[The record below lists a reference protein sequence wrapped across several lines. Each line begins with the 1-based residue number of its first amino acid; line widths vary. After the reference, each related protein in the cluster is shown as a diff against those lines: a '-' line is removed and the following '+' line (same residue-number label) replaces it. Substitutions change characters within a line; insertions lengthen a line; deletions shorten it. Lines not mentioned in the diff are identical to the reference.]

1 MSHPKLDY
9 LRQFV
14 KPNDPKEEYKIL
26 APIGSGTYGDVFKA
40 VHRERRT
47 LVAVKVM
54 KIDLKDDIRS
64 ICQEI
69 HTLRECRHP
78 NIVQF
83 YGSYL
88 RNNKLWIC
96 MEYCGG
102 QSMQDIYL
110 YTRRPLEEDC
120 IAFVS
125 RETLQGLNFMHNRGR
140 IHRDIK
146 GANILLTDDG
156 HVKVADFGVAAQL
169 NTSIAKRTTLIGTP
183 YWMAPE
189 VASIESRGSGYD
201 GKCDIWGV
209 GITAIEYAELQPPM
223 FDLDPRKA
231 LQILGSRNYKPPSL
245 QDRHKWSPLFHS
257 FIKCCLIKAERR
269 RPDAATMLTHNFVT
283 NPHLSTLLTQRL
295 LCYRR
300 QLESSVKN
308 TYSHG
313 DTGISSSNKK
323 NPPSGGNFIPPDNHE
338 PPVSFPGMPISV
350 RQEEYFKS
358 LRVNDLP
365 VSHGI
370 DASVPVHFVPSQQL
384 IIEREPE
391 RFPSVQI
398 QSSLSC
404 SDLADDH
411 TKNCNEIAES
421 TDVNYI
427 SQGREITINNNDNLT
442 KKNYTPDITVT
453 VNGFVKHS
461 QSDSSSQYNNTQQ
474 QAVIRPL
481 LPAKSS
487 RHSSVLNNDSNHSV
501 DSTNSFNQNNNMA
514 TLISIG
520 STDNNSNIN
529 SNSDKSSAITITTN
543 NNDKQKPSRPCPP
556 IVRLNPSRVSNINSV
571 GEISEET
578 DCLTE
583 NHLFADRLLHISS
596 EDLLSEVMDAF
607 EKRRSGVDFRAS
619 QSIDGFD
626 VSRIDNKIKLN
637 NESQNDTSII
647 QPNIPLAPRSRSK
660 RRAPPPP
667 PLQPSSTALN
677 VITTNNTTST
687 TTTNNN
693 MCSSLDQI
701 INLSTLDIGSN
712 ILKTDKLYIN
722 GISAPSHENHV
733 EETSNDITL
742 NYNIKIIRE
751 DSMSNNENDN
761 DDNGNETG
769 KYNSSVSINHNG
781 QLSSSINDNDKTLT
795 PVPPRPPPPKLN
807 NNHTGVTSLPTPLR
821 NSKQNDDSSKH
832 ISRQHQL
839 EMGIGL
845 PPTPKVH
852 MGACFMQIFEG
863 CPLKVNSTA
872 TWVNPETL
880 SQIILFGTNDGI
892 YYLDLVNLADGTL
905 ELLVP
910 RRCLWLFVFKDTMM
924 SISGQHPQLFS
935 HNLISL
941 MKSRTSQTR
950 FLHKRFQPTVK
961 VPDTRGCYIATV
973 VRNQFKGMKY
983 LCGAIDKSILVME
996 WYNPRNTF
1004 IEVKRVEVPC
1014 MPNPL
1019 LNFDLIINPNQ
1030 TLPTVCLGVS
1040 STPDPLVYKLHLVNL
1055 NENSNSSWYTNP
1067 CRFEDQLQVIKVVQL
1082 DTRSLLICFPTHATM
1097 VNMNG
1102 RVLVSRDGR
1111 IAKFPFDTTVDS
1123 IVRLHDSVLAF
1134 HTHGLRGIDFFG
1146 RVTQDI
1152 DDDKHVYRLLGSDRN
1167 IVVESRPS
1175 DNPMSNSNLLILV
1188 GHEDSS

>member
-1 MSHPKLDY
+1 MNHPKLDY

-370 DASVPVHFVPSQQL
+370 DASVPVHFAPSQQL

-404 SDLADDH
+404 SDLADL
-411 TKNCNEIAES
+411 S
-421 TDVNYI
+421 
-427 SQGREITINNNDNLT
+427 
-442 KKNYTPDITVT
+442 
-453 VNGFVKHS
+453 
-461 QSDSSSQYNNTQQ
+461 YN
-474 QAVIRPL
+474 
-481 LPAKSS
+481 S
-487 RHSSVLNNDSNHSV
+487 
-501 DSTNSFNQNNNMA
+501 
-514 TLISIG
+514 
-520 STDNNSNIN
+520 
-529 SNSDKSSAITITTN
+529 
-543 NNDKQKPSRPCPP
+543 
-556 IVRLNPSRVSNINSV
+556 
-571 GEISEET
+571 
-578 DCLTE
+578 
-583 NHLFADRLLHISS
+583 
-596 EDLLSEVMDAF
+596 DLLSEVMDAF

-626 VSRIDNKIKLN
+626 VSRIDNKIQLN

-712 ILKTDKLYIN
+712 ISKTDKLYIN

-781 QLSSSINDNDKTLT
+781 QLSSSINDSDKTLT
-795 PVPPRPPPPKLN
+795 PAPPRPPPPKLN

-1152 DDDKHVYRLLGSDRN
+1152 DDDKHVYRLLGSDR
-1167 IVVESRPS
+1167 
-1175 DNPMSNSNLLILV
+1175 
-1188 GHEDSS
+1188 

>member
-1 MSHPKLDY
+1 MNHPKLDY

-169 NTSIAKRTTLIGTP
+169 STSIAKRTTLIGTP

-269 RPDAATMLTHNFVT
+269 RPDAATMLTHNFIT

-300 QLESSVKN
+300 QLESSAKN

-313 DTGISSSNKK
+313 DTGVSLSNKK
-323 NPPSGGNFIPPDNHE
+323 NPPSE
-338 PPVSFPGMPISV
+338 VSYPAMPASV
-350 RQEEYFKS
+350 RQDEFFKS

-365 VSHGI
+365 VSHRI
-370 DASVPVHFVPSQQL
+370 DANGPVHFVSSQQL
-384 IIEREPE
+384 IIERKPE
-391 RFPSVQI
+391 QFPSVQI

-404 SDLADDH
+404 SDLADL
-411 TKNCNEIAES
+411 
-421 TDVNYI
+421 
-427 SQGREITINNNDNLT
+427 G
-442 KKNYTPDITVT
+442 
-453 VNGFVKHS
+453 
-461 QSDSSSQYNNTQQ
+461 YNN
-474 QAVIRPL
+474 
-481 LPAKSS
+481 
-487 RHSSVLNNDSNHSV
+487 
-501 DSTNSFNQNNNMA
+501 
-514 TLISIG
+514 
-520 STDNNSNIN
+520 
-529 SNSDKSSAITITTN
+529 
-543 NNDKQKPSRPCPP
+543 
-556 IVRLNPSRVSNINSV
+556 
-571 GEISEET
+571 
-578 DCLTE
+578 
-583 NHLFADRLLHISS
+583 
-596 EDLLSEVMDAF
+596 DLLSEVMDAF
-607 EKRRSGVDFRAS
+607 EKRRSGVDFRTS

-626 VSRIDNKIKLN
+626 VSRMDNEIKLN

-667 PLQPSSTALN
+667 PLQSSSTALN
-677 VITTNNTTST
+677 II
-687 TTTNNN
+687 TTTNTTTATNN
-693 MCSSLDQI
+693 NIMCSSLDQT
-701 INLSTLDIGSN
+701 INLSSLDIGSN
-712 ILKTDKLYIN
+712 ISKTDKLFIN

-751 DSMSNNENDN
+751 DSMGSNDD
-761 DDNGNETG
+761 DDNGDKTA

-795 PVPPRPPPPKLN
+795 PAPPRPPPPKLN

-1055 NENSNSSWYTNP
+1055 NENSNSSWYTNS

-1175 DNPMSNSNLLILV
+1175 DDPMSNSNLLILV

>member
-323 NPPSGGNFIPPDNHE
+323 DPPSGGNFIPPDNHE

-404 SDLADDH
+404 SDLADL
-411 TKNCNEIAES
+411 S
-421 TDVNYI
+421 
-427 SQGREITINNNDNLT
+427 
-442 KKNYTPDITVT
+442 
-453 VNGFVKHS
+453 
-461 QSDSSSQYNNTQQ
+461 YN
-474 QAVIRPL
+474 
-481 LPAKSS
+481 S
-487 RHSSVLNNDSNHSV
+487 
-501 DSTNSFNQNNNMA
+501 
-514 TLISIG
+514 
-520 STDNNSNIN
+520 
-529 SNSDKSSAITITTN
+529 
-543 NNDKQKPSRPCPP
+543 
-556 IVRLNPSRVSNINSV
+556 
-571 GEISEET
+571 
-578 DCLTE
+578 
-583 NHLFADRLLHISS
+583 
-596 EDLLSEVMDAF
+596 DLLSEVMDAF

-687 TTTNNN
+687 TNNNNN

-712 ILKTDKLYIN
+712 ISKTDKLYIN

-795 PVPPRPPPPKLN
+795 PAPPRPPPPKLN

-1123 IVRLHDSVLAF
+1123 IGKLEYHCFVYFSIF
-1134 HTHGLRGIDFFG
+1134 FDFFIT
-1146 RVTQDI
+1146 V
-1152 DDDKHVYRLLGSDRN
+1152 
-1167 IVVESRPS
+1167 
-1175 DNPMSNSNLLILV
+1175 IL
-1188 GHEDSS
+1188 

>member
-1 MSHPKLDY
+1 MLKLI
-9 LRQFV
+9 F
-14 KPNDPKEEYKIL
+14 I
-26 APIGSGTYGDVFKA
+26 
-40 VHRERRT
+40 
-47 LVAVKVM
+47 
-54 KIDLKDDIRS
+54 
-64 ICQEI
+64 
-69 HTLRECRHP
+69 
-78 NIVQF
+78 
-83 YGSYL
+83 L

-125 RETLQGLNFMHNRGR
+125 RETLQGLDFMHNRGR

-169 NTSIAKRTTLIGTP
+169 STSIAKRTTLIGTP
-183 YWMAPE
+183 Y
-189 VASIESRGSGYD
+189 
-201 GKCDIWGV
+201 
-209 GITAIEYAELQPPM
+209 
-223 FDLDPRKA
+223 
-231 LQILGSRNYKPPSL
+231 
-245 QDRHKWSPLFHS
+245 WSPLFHS

-269 RPDAATMLTHNFVT
+269 RPDAATMLTHNFIT

-300 QLESSVKN
+300 QLESSTKN

-313 DTGISSSNKK
+313 DTEISISSKK
-323 NPPSGGNFIPPDNHE
+323 NPPSGINFISPKNHE
-338 PPVSFPGMPISV
+338 PPIPNSVMPTPV
-350 RQEEYFKS
+350 QQDEFTKS
-358 LRVNDLP
+358 PPVNDLS
-365 VSHGI
+365 VVCGI
-370 DASVPVHFVPSQQL
+370 GASGPVHHVSSQQFIL
-384 IIEREPE
+384 ERKPE
-391 RFPSVQI
+391 QFPSVQI
-398 QSSLSC
+398 QNSLSC
-404 SDLADDH
+404 SDLADDR

-421 TDVNYI
+421 TDMNYI
-427 SQGREITINNNDNLT
+427 SQGREIIINNNDNLI
-442 KKNYTPDITVT
+442 KKGYAPDTTVT
-453 VNGFVKHS
+453 ANGFINYS
-461 QSDSSSQYNNTQQ
+461 QSDLSSQSHNAQQ
-474 QAVIRPL
+474 QTVIRPL
-481 LPAKSS
+481 LPVKSP
-487 RHSSVLNNDSNHSV
+487 RRSSLLSNDNNQSV
-501 DSTNSFNQNNNMA
+501 DLTNSFNQYNNM
-514 TLISIG
+514 TTFISSIG
-520 STDNNSNIN
+520 STDINENNNSNN
-529 SNSDKSSAITITTN
+529 NDNNKSFSSTITTTI
-543 NNDKQKPSRPCPP
+543 NNDKQKPSRPCSP
-556 IVRLNPSRVSNINSV
+556 IKRINPSRISNIKSA

-578 DCLTE
+578 SCLTE
-583 NHLFADRLLHISS
+583 NHLFDRLLHISS
-596 EDLLSEVMDAF
+596 EDLLREVMDAF
-607 EKRRSGVDFRAS
+607 DKRRSGVDFHSS
-619 QSIDGFD
+619 QSVDGLNI
-626 VSRIDNKIKLN
+626 SRMDDEIKSHS
-637 NESQNDTSII
+637 ESQNEITIKQPVII
-647 QPNIPLAPRSRSK
+647 PVPRSK

-667 PLQPSSTALN
+667 PLQSSSSTD
-677 VITTNNTTST
+677 TNT
-687 TTTNNN
+687 TTTNTNTTATITISN
-693 MCSSLDQI
+693 DNIMYSSLDQM
-701 INLSTLDIGSN
+701 INLSTLDIGN
-712 ILKTDKLYIN
+712 EIKTDNLLIN

-733 EETSNDITL
+733 EETSNEITL
-742 NYNIKIIRE
+742 NYHIKIIRE
-751 DSMSNNENDN
+751 DSMISNTDDNDIDDDNDN
-761 DDNGNETG
+761 ESR
-769 KYNSSVSINHNG
+769 KYSSSVSINHNG
-781 QLSSSINDNDKTLT
+781 QLSSSTSSAKNDNDKTLT
-795 PVPPRPPPPKLN
+795 PAPPRPPPPKLN

-821 NSKQNDDSSKH
+821 KNKQNDDASKH

-839 EMGIGL
+839 ETGIGL

-905 ELLVP
+905 ELLVA
-910 RRCLWLFVFKDTMM
+910 RRCLWLYVFKDTMM

-961 VPDTRGCYIATV
+961 VPETRGCCIASV

-983 LCGAIDKSILVME
+983 LCGVIAKSIFVME

-1004 IEVKRVEVPC
+1004 IEVKRVDLPC
-1014 MPNPL
+1014 MPNPV

-1055 NENSNSSWYTNP
+1055 NEDSNSSWYSNP

-1111 IAKFPFDTTVDS
+1111 IAKFPFDTVVDS
-1123 IVRLHDSVLAF
+1123 VVRLHDSVLAF

-1175 DNPMSNSNLLILV
+1175 DDPMSNSNLLILV

>member
-1 MSHPKLDY
+1 MNHPKLDY

-169 NTSIAKRTTLIGTP
+169 STSIAKRTTLIGTP

-269 RPDAATMLTHNFVT
+269 RPDAATMLTHNFIT

-300 QLESSVKN
+300 QLESSAKN

-313 DTGISSSNKK
+313 DTGVSLSNKK
-323 NPPSGGNFIPPDNHE
+323 NPPSGGNFISPDNHE
-338 PPVSFPGMPISV
+338 PPVSYPAMPASV
-350 RQEEYFKS
+350 RQDEFFKS

-365 VSHGI
+365 VSHRI
-370 DASVPVHFVPSQQL
+370 DANGPVHFVSSQQL
-384 IIEREPE
+384 IIERKPE
-391 RFPSVQI
+391 QFPSVQI

-404 SDLADDH
+404 SDLADL
-411 TKNCNEIAES
+411 S
-421 TDVNYI
+421 
-427 SQGREITINNNDNLT
+427 
-442 KKNYTPDITVT
+442 
-453 VNGFVKHS
+453 
-461 QSDSSSQYNNTQQ
+461 YNN
-474 QAVIRPL
+474 
-481 LPAKSS
+481 
-487 RHSSVLNNDSNHSV
+487 
-501 DSTNSFNQNNNMA
+501 
-514 TLISIG
+514 
-520 STDNNSNIN
+520 
-529 SNSDKSSAITITTN
+529 
-543 NNDKQKPSRPCPP
+543 
-556 IVRLNPSRVSNINSV
+556 
-571 GEISEET
+571 
-578 DCLTE
+578 
-583 NHLFADRLLHISS
+583 
-596 EDLLSEVMDAF
+596 DLLSEVMDAF
-607 EKRRSGVDFRAS
+607 EKRRSGVDFRTS

-626 VSRIDNKIKLN
+626 VSRMDNEIKLN

-647 QPNIPLAPRSRSK
+647 LPNIPLAPRSRSK

-667 PLQPSSTALN
+667 PLQSSSTALN
-677 VITTNNTTST
+677 IITTTNTNTA
-687 TTTNNN
+687 TTNNN
-693 MCSSLDQI
+693 IMCSSLDQT
-701 INLSTLDIGSN
+701 INLSSLDIGTN
-712 ILKTDKLYIN
+712 ISKTDKLFIN

-751 DSMSNNENDN
+751 DSMGSNENDDD
-761 DDNGNETG
+761 DDNCDETA
-769 KYNSSVSINHNG
+769 KYSSSVSINHNG

-795 PVPPRPPPPKLN
+795 PAPPRPPPPKLN

-1055 NENSNSSWYTNP
+1055 NENSNSSWYTNS

-1175 DNPMSNSNLLILV
+1175 DDPMSNSNLLILV

>member
-1 MSHPKLDY
+1 MNHPKLDY

-146 GANILLTDDG
+146 GANILLTDNG

-300 QLESSVKN
+300 QLESSAKN

-391 RFPSVQI
+391 RFSSVQI

-404 SDLADDH
+404 SDLAD
-411 TKNCNEIAES
+411 
-421 TDVNYI
+421 
-427 SQGREITINNNDNLT
+427 
-442 KKNYTPDITVT
+442 
-453 VNGFVKHS
+453 
-461 QSDSSSQYNNTQQ
+461 
-474 QAVIRPL
+474 
-481 LPAKSS
+481 
-487 RHSSVLNNDSNHSV
+487 
-501 DSTNSFNQNNNMA
+501 
-514 TLISIG
+514 
-520 STDNNSNIN
+520 
-529 SNSDKSSAITITTN
+529 
-543 NNDKQKPSRPCPP
+543 
-556 IVRLNPSRVSNINSV
+556 
-571 GEISEET
+571 
-578 DCLTE
+578 
-583 NHLFADRLLHISS
+583 
-596 EDLLSEVMDAF
+596 DLLSEVMDAF

-626 VSRIDNKIKLN
+626 VSRIDNEIKLN

-667 PLQPSSTALN
+667 PLQPSSAALN
-677 VITTNNTTST
+677 VITTNNTTS

-712 ILKTDKLYIN
+712 ISKTDKLYIN

-795 PVPPRPPPPKLN
+795 PAPPRPPPPKLN

>member
-40 VHRERRT
+40 VHREKRT

-169 NTSIAKRTTLIGTP
+169 STSIAKRTTLIGTP

-201 GKCDIWGV
+201 GRCDIWGV

-257 FIKCCLIKAERR
+257 FVKCCLIKSERR

-300 QLESSVKN
+300 QLESTAKN
-308 TYSHG
+308 AYSHG
-313 DTGISSSNKK
+313 DAGISIPPKK
-323 NPPSGGNFIPPDNHE
+323 ISAPAGNFVSPNNHAPGYIVPQHNAPLISNAGGTPNSKLMNE
-338 PPVSFPGMPISV
+338 FADTPV
-350 RQEEYFKS
+350 
-358 LRVNDLP
+358 VNNLA
-365 VSHGI
+365 VSCGVG
-370 DASVPVHFVPSQQL
+370 AGGPVHFVSSQKL
-384 IIEREPE
+384 VLERKPDV
-391 RFPSVQI
+391 FPNVQI
-398 QSSLSC
+398 HNSLSC
-404 SDLADDH
+404 SDIANMNDDDC
-411 TKNCNEIAES
+411 TKKSNETAES

-427 SQGREITINNNDNLT
+427 VQGKEKLT
-442 KKNYTPDITVT
+442 NTDELNKKAYQSSENTTT
-453 VNGFVKHS
+453 TTNGGLLKHS
-461 QSDSSSQYNNTQQ
+461 LSDLCQSDTSKTKSPP
-474 QAVIRPL
+474 VLPL
-481 LPAKSS
+481 KST
-487 RHSSVLNNDSNHSV
+487 RRSSVINNDSNHSV
-501 DSTNSFNQNNNMA
+501 DSKNALNQDSNTTGGGGVTA
-514 TLISIG
+514 TTVETSHIPSPVVTTTT
-520 STDNNSNIN
+520 SSNI
-529 SNSDKSSAITITTN
+529 
-543 NNDKQKPSRPCPP
+543 KPKPRRPCPP
-556 IVRLNPSRVSNINSV
+556 IIPINASRLSNVSGV
-571 GEISEET
+571 ADISPGT
-578 DCLTE
+578 GCLTE
-583 NHLFADRLLHISS
+583 NHIFADRLLHVSS
-596 EDLLSEVMDAF
+596 EDLLREVMDAF
-607 EKRRSGVDFRAS
+607 DKRRSGVDFRGS
-619 QSIDGFD
+619 DSIDCLDTNQTDGEIKANN
-626 VSRIDNKIKLN
+626 VSR
-637 NESQNDTSII
+637 NDAGIT
-647 QPNIPLAPRSRSK
+647 PPPIPPAPRSRSK

-667 PLQPSSTALN
+667 PQSSSNAFNN
-677 VITTNNTTST
+677 VNITN
-687 TTTNNN
+687 
-693 MCSSLDQI
+693 SSFDQI
-701 INLSTLDIGSN
+701 IDISTLEIGSD
-712 ILKTDKLYIN
+712 ISKADDLFMN
-722 GISAPSHENHV
+722 GLSAPSHENHV
-733 EETSNDITL
+733 EETSGDISL

-751 DSMSNNENDN
+751 NVTNNQE
-761 DDNGNETG
+761 
-769 KYNSSVSINHNG
+769 KYNSVSIDHNG
-781 QLSSSINDNDKTLT
+781 QISIVNENDKTLT
-795 PVPPRPPPPKLN
+795 PAPPRPPPPKVD
-807 NNHTGVTSLPTPLR
+807 NNHTTAPTSV
-821 NSKQNDDSSKH
+821 SIWKGKQNDDSKH
-832 ISRQHQL
+832 VSRQQQL
-839 EMGIGL
+839 EIGIGL

-941 MKSRTSQTR
+941 MKNRTSQTR

-961 VPDTRGCYIATV
+961 VPDTRGCCIASV
-973 VRNQFKGMKY
+973 VRNQCKGMKY
-983 LCGAIDKSILVME
+983 LCGAIAKSIFVME

-1004 IEVKRVEVPC
+1004 IEVKRVEVPN

-1019 LNFDLIINPNQ
+1019 LNFDLLISPDQN
-1030 TLPTVCLGVS
+1030 LPIVCLGVS

-1055 NENSNSSWYTNP
+1055 NEDSNASWYTNP
-1067 CRFEDQLQVIKVVQL
+1067 CRSEDKLQVIKVVQL

-1123 IVRLHDSVLAF
+1123 IVRLPDSVLAF
-1134 HTHGLRGIDFFG
+1134 HTHGLRGIDFAG
-1146 RVTQDI
+1146 RTTQDI

-1175 DNPMSNSNLLILV
+1175 DDPMSNSNLLILV

>member
-1 MSHPKLDY
+1 
-9 LRQFV
+9 
-14 KPNDPKEEYKIL
+14 
-26 APIGSGTYGDVFKA
+26 
-40 VHRERRT
+40 
-47 LVAVKVM
+47 M

-323 NPPSGGNFIPPDNHE
+323 NPPPGGNFIPPDNHE

-365 VSHGI
+365 VSHGN

-404 SDLADDH
+404 SDLAD
-411 TKNCNEIAES
+411 
-421 TDVNYI
+421 
-427 SQGREITINNNDNLT
+427 
-442 KKNYTPDITVT
+442 
-453 VNGFVKHS
+453 
-461 QSDSSSQYNNTQQ
+461 
-474 QAVIRPL
+474 
-481 LPAKSS
+481 
-487 RHSSVLNNDSNHSV
+487 
-501 DSTNSFNQNNNMA
+501 
-514 TLISIG
+514 
-520 STDNNSNIN
+520 
-529 SNSDKSSAITITTN
+529 
-543 NNDKQKPSRPCPP
+543 
-556 IVRLNPSRVSNINSV
+556 
-571 GEISEET
+571 
-578 DCLTE
+578 
-583 NHLFADRLLHISS
+583 
-596 EDLLSEVMDAF
+596 DLLSEVMDAF

-687 TTTNNN
+687 TTNKNN

-712 ILKTDKLYIN
+712 ISKTDKLYIN

-733 EETSNDITL
+733 KETSNDITL

-751 DSMSNNENDN
+751 DSMSNNENGN

-795 PVPPRPPPPKLN
+795 PAPPRPPPPKLN

>member
-1 MSHPKLDY
+1 MNHPKLDY

-370 DASVPVHFVPSQQL
+370 DASVPVHFAPSQQL

-404 SDLADDH
+404 SDLAD
-411 TKNCNEIAES
+411 
-421 TDVNYI
+421 
-427 SQGREITINNNDNLT
+427 
-442 KKNYTPDITVT
+442 
-453 VNGFVKHS
+453 
-461 QSDSSSQYNNTQQ
+461 
-474 QAVIRPL
+474 
-481 LPAKSS
+481 
-487 RHSSVLNNDSNHSV
+487 
-501 DSTNSFNQNNNMA
+501 
-514 TLISIG
+514 
-520 STDNNSNIN
+520 
-529 SNSDKSSAITITTN
+529 
-543 NNDKQKPSRPCPP
+543 
-556 IVRLNPSRVSNINSV
+556 
-571 GEISEET
+571 
-578 DCLTE
+578 
-583 NHLFADRLLHISS
+583 
-596 EDLLSEVMDAF
+596 DLLSEVMDAF

-626 VSRIDNKIKLN
+626 VSRIDNKIQLN

-712 ILKTDKLYIN
+712 ISKTDKLYIN

-781 QLSSSINDNDKTLT
+781 QLSSSINDSDKTLT
-795 PVPPRPPPPKLN
+795 PAPPRPPPPKLN

>member
-1 MSHPKLDY
+1 MNHPKLDY

-404 SDLADDH
+404 SDLADL
-411 TKNCNEIAES
+411 S
-421 TDVNYI
+421 
-427 SQGREITINNNDNLT
+427 
-442 KKNYTPDITVT
+442 
-453 VNGFVKHS
+453 
-461 QSDSSSQYNNTQQ
+461 YN
-474 QAVIRPL
+474 
-481 LPAKSS
+481 S
-487 RHSSVLNNDSNHSV
+487 
-501 DSTNSFNQNNNMA
+501 
-514 TLISIG
+514 
-520 STDNNSNIN
+520 
-529 SNSDKSSAITITTN
+529 
-543 NNDKQKPSRPCPP
+543 
-556 IVRLNPSRVSNINSV
+556 
-571 GEISEET
+571 
-578 DCLTE
+578 
-583 NHLFADRLLHISS
+583 
-596 EDLLSEVMDAF
+596 DLLSEVMDAF

-667 PLQPSSTALN
+667 PIQPSSTALN
-677 VITTNNTTST
+677 VITTNNTTS

-712 ILKTDKLYIN
+712 ISKTDKLYIN

-751 DSMSNNENDN
+751 DSMSNNENDD
-761 DDNGNETG
+761 DDNGNETE

-795 PVPPRPPPPKLN
+795 PAPPRPPPPKLN

-983 LCGAIDKSILVME
+983 LCGAIDKSIVVME

>member
-404 SDLADDH
+404 SDLAD
-411 TKNCNEIAES
+411 
-421 TDVNYI
+421 
-427 SQGREITINNNDNLT
+427 
-442 KKNYTPDITVT
+442 
-453 VNGFVKHS
+453 
-461 QSDSSSQYNNTQQ
+461 
-474 QAVIRPL
+474 
-481 LPAKSS
+481 
-487 RHSSVLNNDSNHSV
+487 
-501 DSTNSFNQNNNMA
+501 
-514 TLISIG
+514 
-520 STDNNSNIN
+520 
-529 SNSDKSSAITITTN
+529 
-543 NNDKQKPSRPCPP
+543 
-556 IVRLNPSRVSNINSV
+556 
-571 GEISEET
+571 
-578 DCLTE
+578 
-583 NHLFADRLLHISS
+583 
-596 EDLLSEVMDAF
+596 DLLSEVMDAF

>member
-323 NPPSGGNFIPPDNHE
+323 DPPSGGNFIPPDNHE

-404 SDLADDH
+404 SDLAD
-411 TKNCNEIAES
+411 
-421 TDVNYI
+421 
-427 SQGREITINNNDNLT
+427 
-442 KKNYTPDITVT
+442 
-453 VNGFVKHS
+453 
-461 QSDSSSQYNNTQQ
+461 
-474 QAVIRPL
+474 
-481 LPAKSS
+481 
-487 RHSSVLNNDSNHSV
+487 
-501 DSTNSFNQNNNMA
+501 
-514 TLISIG
+514 
-520 STDNNSNIN
+520 
-529 SNSDKSSAITITTN
+529 
-543 NNDKQKPSRPCPP
+543 
-556 IVRLNPSRVSNINSV
+556 
-571 GEISEET
+571 
-578 DCLTE
+578 
-583 NHLFADRLLHISS
+583 
-596 EDLLSEVMDAF
+596 DLLSEVMDAF

-687 TTTNNN
+687 TNNNNN

-712 ILKTDKLYIN
+712 ISKTDKLYIN

-795 PVPPRPPPPKLN
+795 PAPPRPPPPKLN

>member
-1 MSHPKLDY
+1 
-9 LRQFV
+9 
-14 KPNDPKEEYKIL
+14 
-26 APIGSGTYGDVFKA
+26 
-40 VHRERRT
+40 
-47 LVAVKVM
+47 M

-404 SDLADDH
+404 SDLADL
-411 TKNCNEIAES
+411 S
-421 TDVNYI
+421 
-427 SQGREITINNNDNLT
+427 
-442 KKNYTPDITVT
+442 
-453 VNGFVKHS
+453 
-461 QSDSSSQYNNTQQ
+461 YN
-474 QAVIRPL
+474 
-481 LPAKSS
+481 S
-487 RHSSVLNNDSNHSV
+487 
-501 DSTNSFNQNNNMA
+501 
-514 TLISIG
+514 
-520 STDNNSNIN
+520 
-529 SNSDKSSAITITTN
+529 
-543 NNDKQKPSRPCPP
+543 
-556 IVRLNPSRVSNINSV
+556 
-571 GEISEET
+571 
-578 DCLTE
+578 
-583 NHLFADRLLHISS
+583 
-596 EDLLSEVMDAF
+596 DLLSEVMDAF

-667 PLQPSSTALN
+667 PIQPSSTALN
-677 VITTNNTTST
+677 VITTNNTTS

-712 ILKTDKLYIN
+712 ISKTDKLYIN

-751 DSMSNNENDN
+751 DSMSNNENDD
-761 DDNGNETG
+761 DDNGNETE

-795 PVPPRPPPPKLN
+795 PAPPRPPPPKLN

-983 LCGAIDKSILVME
+983 LCGAIDKSIVVME

>member
-404 SDLADDH
+404 SDLADL
-411 TKNCNEIAES
+411 S
-421 TDVNYI
+421 
-427 SQGREITINNNDNLT
+427 
-442 KKNYTPDITVT
+442 
-453 VNGFVKHS
+453 
-461 QSDSSSQYNNTQQ
+461 YN
-474 QAVIRPL
+474 
-481 LPAKSS
+481 S
-487 RHSSVLNNDSNHSV
+487 
-501 DSTNSFNQNNNMA
+501 
-514 TLISIG
+514 
-520 STDNNSNIN
+520 
-529 SNSDKSSAITITTN
+529 
-543 NNDKQKPSRPCPP
+543 
-556 IVRLNPSRVSNINSV
+556 
-571 GEISEET
+571 
-578 DCLTE
+578 
-583 NHLFADRLLHISS
+583 
-596 EDLLSEVMDAF
+596 DLLSEVMDAF

-687 TTTNNN
+687 TTNNNN

-712 ILKTDKLYIN
+712 ISKTDKLYIN

-795 PVPPRPPPPKLN
+795 PAPPRPPPPKLN

>member
-1 MSHPKLDY
+1 
-9 LRQFV
+9 
-14 KPNDPKEEYKIL
+14 
-26 APIGSGTYGDVFKA
+26 
-40 VHRERRT
+40 
-47 LVAVKVM
+47 
-54 KIDLKDDIRS
+54 
-64 ICQEI
+64 
-69 HTLRECRHP
+69 
-78 NIVQF
+78 
-83 YGSYL
+83 
-88 RNNKLWIC
+88 

-323 NPPSGGNFIPPDNHE
+323 DPPSGGNFIPPDNHE

-404 SDLADDH
+404 SDLADL
-411 TKNCNEIAES
+411 S
-421 TDVNYI
+421 
-427 SQGREITINNNDNLT
+427 
-442 KKNYTPDITVT
+442 
-453 VNGFVKHS
+453 
-461 QSDSSSQYNNTQQ
+461 YN
-474 QAVIRPL
+474 
-481 LPAKSS
+481 S
-487 RHSSVLNNDSNHSV
+487 
-501 DSTNSFNQNNNMA
+501 
-514 TLISIG
+514 
-520 STDNNSNIN
+520 
-529 SNSDKSSAITITTN
+529 
-543 NNDKQKPSRPCPP
+543 
-556 IVRLNPSRVSNINSV
+556 
-571 GEISEET
+571 
-578 DCLTE
+578 
-583 NHLFADRLLHISS
+583 
-596 EDLLSEVMDAF
+596 DLLSEVMDAF

-687 TTTNNN
+687 TNNNNN

-712 ILKTDKLYIN
+712 ISKTDKLYIN

-795 PVPPRPPPPKLN
+795 PAPPRPPPPKLN

>member
-1 MSHPKLDY
+1 MNHPKLDY

-404 SDLADDH
+404 SDLADD
-411 TKNCNEIAES
+411 
-421 TDVNYI
+421 
-427 SQGREITINNNDNLT
+427 
-442 KKNYTPDITVT
+442 
-453 VNGFVKHS
+453 
-461 QSDSSSQYNNTQQ
+461 
-474 QAVIRPL
+474 
-481 LPAKSS
+481 
-487 RHSSVLNNDSNHSV
+487 
-501 DSTNSFNQNNNMA
+501 
-514 TLISIG
+514 
-520 STDNNSNIN
+520 
-529 SNSDKSSAITITTN
+529 
-543 NNDKQKPSRPCPP
+543 
-556 IVRLNPSRVSNINSV
+556 
-571 GEISEET
+571 
-578 DCLTE
+578 
-583 NHLFADRLLHISS
+583 
-596 EDLLSEVMDAF
+596 LLSEVMDAF

-667 PLQPSSTALN
+667 PIQPSSTALN
-677 VITTNNTTST
+677 VITTNNTTS

-712 ILKTDKLYIN
+712 ISKTDKLYIN

-751 DSMSNNENDN
+751 DSMSNNENDD
-761 DDNGNETG
+761 DDNGNETE

-795 PVPPRPPPPKLN
+795 PAPPRPPPPKLN

-983 LCGAIDKSILVME
+983 LCGAIDKSIVVME

>member
-404 SDLADDH
+404 SDLADL
-411 TKNCNEIAES
+411 S
-421 TDVNYI
+421 
-427 SQGREITINNNDNLT
+427 
-442 KKNYTPDITVT
+442 
-453 VNGFVKHS
+453 
-461 QSDSSSQYNNTQQ
+461 YN
-474 QAVIRPL
+474 
-481 LPAKSS
+481 S
-487 RHSSVLNNDSNHSV
+487 
-501 DSTNSFNQNNNMA
+501 
-514 TLISIG
+514 
-520 STDNNSNIN
+520 
-529 SNSDKSSAITITTN
+529 
-543 NNDKQKPSRPCPP
+543 
-556 IVRLNPSRVSNINSV
+556 
-571 GEISEET
+571 
-578 DCLTE
+578 
-583 NHLFADRLLHISS
+583 
-596 EDLLSEVMDAF
+596 DLLSEVMDAF

-712 ILKTDKLYIN
+712 ISKTDKLYIN

-795 PVPPRPPPPKLN
+795 PAPPRPPPPKLN

>member
-1 MSHPKLDY
+1 
-9 LRQFV
+9 
-14 KPNDPKEEYKIL
+14 
-26 APIGSGTYGDVFKA
+26 
-40 VHRERRT
+40 
-47 LVAVKVM
+47 M

-323 NPPSGGNFIPPDNHE
+323 NPPPGGNFIPPDNHE

-365 VSHGI
+365 VSHGN

-404 SDLADDH
+404 SDLAD
-411 TKNCNEIAES
+411 
-421 TDVNYI
+421 
-427 SQGREITINNNDNLT
+427 
-442 KKNYTPDITVT
+442 
-453 VNGFVKHS
+453 
-461 QSDSSSQYNNTQQ
+461 
-474 QAVIRPL
+474 
-481 LPAKSS
+481 
-487 RHSSVLNNDSNHSV
+487 
-501 DSTNSFNQNNNMA
+501 
-514 TLISIG
+514 
-520 STDNNSNIN
+520 
-529 SNSDKSSAITITTN
+529 
-543 NNDKQKPSRPCPP
+543 
-556 IVRLNPSRVSNINSV
+556 
-571 GEISEET
+571 
-578 DCLTE
+578 
-583 NHLFADRLLHISS
+583 
-596 EDLLSEVMDAF
+596 DLLSEVMDAF

-687 TTTNNN
+687 TNNKNN

-712 ILKTDKLYIN
+712 ISKTDKLYIN

-733 EETSNDITL
+733 KETSNDITL

-751 DSMSNNENDN
+751 DSMSNNENGN

-795 PVPPRPPPPKLN
+795 PAPPRPPPPKLN

>member
-223 FDLDPRKA
+223 FDLDPRK
-231 LQILGSRNYKPPSL
+231 
-245 QDRHKWSPLFHS
+245 SPLFHS

-421 TDVNYI
+421 TNVNYI

-442 KKNYTPDITVT
+442 KKNYAPDITVT

-461 QSDSSSQYNNTQQ
+461 QSDSSSQYNNTQ

-596 EDLLSEVMDAF
+596 EASAYFVLHSVNFRSMDSLLPFS
-607 EKRRSGVDFRAS
+607 
-619 QSIDGFD
+619 
-626 VSRIDNKIKLN
+626 
-637 NESQNDTSII
+637 
-647 QPNIPLAPRSRSK
+647 
-660 RRAPPPP
+660 
-667 PLQPSSTALN
+667 
-677 VITTNNTTST
+677 
-687 TTTNNN
+687 
-693 MCSSLDQI
+693 
-701 INLSTLDIGSN
+701 
-712 ILKTDKLYIN
+712 KLY
-722 GISAPSHENHV
+722 
-733 EETSNDITL
+733 
-742 NYNIKIIRE
+742 
-751 DSMSNNENDN
+751 
-761 DDNGNETG
+761 
-769 KYNSSVSINHNG
+769 
-781 QLSSSINDNDKTLT
+781 Q
-795 PVPPRPPPPKLN
+795 
-807 NNHTGVTSLPTPLR
+807 
-821 NSKQNDDSSKH
+821 
-832 ISRQHQL
+832 
-839 EMGIGL
+839 
-845 PPTPKVH
+845 
-852 MGACFMQIFEG
+852 
-863 CPLKVNSTA
+863 
-872 TWVNPETL
+872 
-880 SQIILFGTNDGI
+880 
-892 YYLDLVNLADGTL
+892 DL
-905 ELLVP
+905 
-910 RRCLWLFVFKDTMM
+910 
-924 SISGQHPQLFS
+924 
-935 HNLISL
+935 
-941 MKSRTSQTR
+941 
-950 FLHKRFQPTVK
+950 
-961 VPDTRGCYIATV
+961 
-973 VRNQFKGMKY
+973 
-983 LCGAIDKSILVME
+983 
-996 WYNPRNTF
+996 
-1004 IEVKRVEVPC
+1004 
-1014 MPNPL
+1014 
-1019 LNFDLIINPNQ
+1019 
-1030 TLPTVCLGVS
+1030 
-1040 STPDPLVYKLHLVNL
+1040 
-1055 NENSNSSWYTNP
+1055 
-1067 CRFEDQLQVIKVVQL
+1067 
-1082 DTRSLLICFPTHATM
+1082 
-1097 VNMNG
+1097 
-1102 RVLVSRDGR
+1102 
-1111 IAKFPFDTTVDS
+1111 
-1123 IVRLHDSVLAF
+1123 
-1134 HTHGLRGIDFFG
+1134 
-1146 RVTQDI
+1146 
-1152 DDDKHVYRLLGSDRN
+1152 
-1167 IVVESRPS
+1167 
-1175 DNPMSNSNLLILV
+1175 
-1188 GHEDSS
+1188 

>member
-26 APIGSGTYGDVFKA
+26 SPIGSGTYGDVFKA

-169 NTSIAKRTTLIGTP
+169 STSIAKRTTLIGTP

-189 VASIESRGSGYD
+189 VASIECRGSGYD

-257 FIKCCLIKAERR
+257 FVKCCLIKAERR
-269 RPDAATMLTHNFVT
+269 RPDAATMLTHNFIT

-300 QLESSVKN
+300 QLESSAKN
-308 TYSHG
+308 AYSHG
-313 DTGISSSNKK
+313 DAGISLSNKR
-323 NPPSGGNFIPPDNHE
+323 NPLPGGNFISQNSHAHV
-338 PPVSFPGMPISV
+338 VSNMVMSNSGQQDEFNKSPSV
-350 RQEEYFKS
+350 N
-358 LRVNDLP
+358 NDLS
-365 VSHGI
+365 VSCGVG
-370 DASVPVHFVPSQQL
+370 ASGALHFVSSQQFVF
-384 IIEREPE
+384 ERKPE
-391 RFPSVQI
+391 LFPNVQI
-398 QSSLSC
+398 QNSLSC
-404 SDLADDH
+404 SDLADDR

-427 SQGREITINNNDNLT
+427 SQGREVIINNNNVT
-442 KKNYTPDITVT
+442 KKDYALPTTVT
-453 VNGFVKHS
+453 SNGFLNYSQSNLS
-461 QSDSSSQYNNTQQ
+461 QSDNPQQ
-474 QAVIRPL
+474 SLVRPL
-481 LPAKSS
+481 LPAKSPK
-487 RHSSVLNNDSNHSV
+487 HSSLLRNDSNHSV
-501 DSTNSFNQNNNMA
+501 DSTNSFNVDNNAA
-514 TLISIG
+514 TVISVG
-520 STDNNSNIN
+520 STDNNNN
-529 SNSDKSSAITITTN
+529 VNKTSAITTTITN

-556 IVRLNPSRVSNINSV
+556 IIRINPSRMSNINCV
-571 GEISEET
+571 GELSEET
-578 DCLTE
+578 GCLTE
-583 NHLFADRLLHISS
+583 NHLFADRLLHVSS
-596 EDLLSEVMDAF
+596 EDLLREVMDAF
-607 EKRRSGVDFRAS
+607 DQRRSGVDFHAS
-619 QSIDGFD
+619 QSVDDLDINQTDD
-626 VSRIDNKIKLN
+626 IKLN
-637 NESQNDTSII
+637 IQSQNDLSITR
-647 QPNIPLAPRSRSK
+647 PTPPAPRSRSK

-667 PLQPSSTALN
+667 PLQSSAAFN
-677 VITTNNTTST
+677 ITTATV
-687 TTTNNN
+687 TTNESNT
-693 MCSSLDQI
+693 MYSSFDQI
-701 INLSTLDIGSN
+701 INLSSLDIGSDVS
-712 ILKTDKLYIN
+712 KTNNLLIN
-722 GISAPSHENHV
+722 GLSAPSHENHV

-751 DSMSNNENDN
+751 DFVNNNNNED
-761 DDNGNETG
+761 E
-769 KYNSSVSINHNG
+769 KYSNSVSINHNG
-781 QLSSSINDNDKTLT
+781 QSPSNDNDKTLT
-795 PVPPRPPPPKLN
+795 PAPPRPPPPKFDN
-807 NNHTGVTSLPTPLR
+807 SHTVASLPTPLR
-821 NSKQNDDSSKH
+821 KNKQNDDLKH

-924 SISGQHPQLFS
+924 SISGRHPQLFS

-961 VPDTRGCYIATV
+961 VPDTRGCCIASV

-983 LCGAIDKSILVME
+983 LCGTIAKSIFVME

-1014 MPNPL
+1014 MPNPV

-1030 TLPTVCLGVS
+1030 NLPTVCLGVS
-1040 STPDPLVYKLHLVNL
+1040 STSDPLVYKLHLVNL
-1055 NENSNSSWYTNP
+1055 NEDSSSSWYTNP
-1067 CRFEDQLQVIKVVQL
+1067 CRLEDQLQVIKVVQL

-1123 IVRLHDSVLAF
+1123 IVRLPDSVLAF

-1146 RVTQDI
+1146 RITQDI

-1175 DNPMSNSNLLILV
+1175 DDPMSNSNLLILV

>member
-323 NPPSGGNFIPPDNHE
+323 DPPSGGNFIPPDNHE

-404 SDLADDH
+404 SDLADL
-411 TKNCNEIAES
+411 S
-421 TDVNYI
+421 
-427 SQGREITINNNDNLT
+427 
-442 KKNYTPDITVT
+442 
-453 VNGFVKHS
+453 
-461 QSDSSSQYNNTQQ
+461 YN
-474 QAVIRPL
+474 
-481 LPAKSS
+481 S
-487 RHSSVLNNDSNHSV
+487 
-501 DSTNSFNQNNNMA
+501 
-514 TLISIG
+514 
-520 STDNNSNIN
+520 
-529 SNSDKSSAITITTN
+529 
-543 NNDKQKPSRPCPP
+543 
-556 IVRLNPSRVSNINSV
+556 
-571 GEISEET
+571 
-578 DCLTE
+578 
-583 NHLFADRLLHISS
+583 
-596 EDLLSEVMDAF
+596 DLLSEVMDAF

-687 TTTNNN
+687 TNNNNN

-712 ILKTDKLYIN
+712 ISKTDKLYIN

-795 PVPPRPPPPKLN
+795 PAPPRPPPPKLN

>member
-26 APIGSGTYGDVFKA
+26 SPIGSGTYGDVFKA

-169 NTSIAKRTTLIGTP
+169 STSIAKRTTLIGTP

-189 VASIESRGSGYD
+189 VASIECRGSGYD

-257 FIKCCLIKAERR
+257 FVKCCLIKAERR
-269 RPDAATMLTHNFVT
+269 RPDAATMLTHNFIT

-300 QLESSVKN
+300 QLESSAKN
-308 TYSHG
+308 AYSHG
-313 DTGISSSNKK
+313 DAGISLSNKR
-323 NPPSGGNFIPPDNHE
+323 NPLPGVSNMVMSNSGQQDEFNKSPSVN
-338 PPVSFPGMPISV
+338 
-350 RQEEYFKS
+350 
-358 LRVNDLP
+358 NDLS
-365 VSHGI
+365 VSCGVG
-370 DASVPVHFVPSQQL
+370 ASGALHFVSSQQFVF
-384 IIEREPE
+384 ERKPE
-391 RFPSVQI
+391 LFPNVQI
-398 QSSLSC
+398 QNSLSC
-404 SDLADDH
+404 SDLADD
-411 TKNCNEIAES
+411 
-421 TDVNYI
+421 
-427 SQGREITINNNDNLT
+427 
-442 KKNYTPDITVT
+442 
-453 VNGFVKHS
+453 
-461 QSDSSSQYNNTQQ
+461 
-474 QAVIRPL
+474 L
-481 LPAKSS
+481 L
-487 RHSSVLNNDSNHSV
+487 R
-501 DSTNSFNQNNNMA
+501 
-514 TLISIG
+514 
-520 STDNNSNIN
+520 
-529 SNSDKSSAITITTN
+529 
-543 NNDKQKPSRPCPP
+543 
-556 IVRLNPSRVSNINSV
+556 
-571 GEISEET
+571 
-578 DCLTE
+578 
-583 NHLFADRLLHISS
+583 
-596 EDLLSEVMDAF
+596 EVMDAF
-607 EKRRSGVDFRAS
+607 DQRRSGVDFHAS
-619 QSIDGFD
+619 QSVDDLDINQTDD
-626 VSRIDNKIKLN
+626 IKLN
-637 NESQNDTSII
+637 IQSQNDLSITR
-647 QPNIPLAPRSRSK
+647 PTPPAPRSRSK

-667 PLQPSSTALN
+667 PLQSSAAFN
-677 VITTNNTTST
+677 ITTATV
-687 TTTNNN
+687 TTNESNT
-693 MCSSLDQI
+693 MYSSFDQI
-701 INLSTLDIGSN
+701 INLSSLDIGSDVS
-712 ILKTDKLYIN
+712 KTNNLLIN
-722 GISAPSHENHV
+722 GLSAPSHENHV

-751 DSMSNNENDN
+751 DFVNNNNNED
-761 DDNGNETG
+761 E
-769 KYNSSVSINHNG
+769 KYSNSVSINHNG
-781 QLSSSINDNDKTLT
+781 QSPSNDNDKTLT
-795 PVPPRPPPPKLN
+795 PAPPRPPPPKFDN
-807 NNHTGVTSLPTPLR
+807 SHTVASLPTPLR
-821 NSKQNDDSSKH
+821 KNKQNDDLKH

-924 SISGQHPQLFS
+924 SISGRHPQLFS

-961 VPDTRGCYIATV
+961 VPDTRGCCIASV

-983 LCGAIDKSILVME
+983 LCGTIAKSIFVME

-1014 MPNPL
+1014 MPNPV

-1030 TLPTVCLGVS
+1030 NLPTVCLGVS
-1040 STPDPLVYKLHLVNL
+1040 STSDPLVYKLHLVNL
-1055 NENSNSSWYTNP
+1055 NEDSSSSWYTNP
-1067 CRFEDQLQVIKVVQL
+1067 CRLEDQLQVIKVVQL

-1123 IVRLHDSVLAF
+1123 IVRLPDSVLAF

-1146 RVTQDI
+1146 RITQDI

-1175 DNPMSNSNLLILV
+1175 DDPMSNSNLLILV

>member
-26 APIGSGTYGDVFKA
+26 APIGSGTYGDVFKVSVIA

-404 SDLADDH
+404 SDLADL
-411 TKNCNEIAES
+411 S
-421 TDVNYI
+421 
-427 SQGREITINNNDNLT
+427 
-442 KKNYTPDITVT
+442 
-453 VNGFVKHS
+453 
-461 QSDSSSQYNNTQQ
+461 YN
-474 QAVIRPL
+474 
-481 LPAKSS
+481 S
-487 RHSSVLNNDSNHSV
+487 
-501 DSTNSFNQNNNMA
+501 
-514 TLISIG
+514 
-520 STDNNSNIN
+520 
-529 SNSDKSSAITITTN
+529 
-543 NNDKQKPSRPCPP
+543 
-556 IVRLNPSRVSNINSV
+556 
-571 GEISEET
+571 
-578 DCLTE
+578 
-583 NHLFADRLLHISS
+583 
-596 EDLLSEVMDAF
+596 DLLSEVMDAF

-687 TTTNNN
+687 TTNNNN

-712 ILKTDKLYIN
+712 ISKTDKLYIN

-795 PVPPRPPPPKLN
+795 PAPPRPPPPKLN

>member
-1 MSHPKLDY
+1 MNHPKLDY
-9 LRQFV
+9 LKQFV

-40 VHRERRT
+40 VHREKRT
-47 LVAVKVM
+47 LAAVKVM

-169 NTSIAKRTTLIGTP
+169 STSIAKRTTLIGTP

-201 GKCDIWGV
+201 GRCDIWGV

-257 FIKCCLIKAERR
+257 FVKCCLIKSERR
-269 RPDAATMLTHNFVT
+269 RPDAATMLTHNFVS

-300 QLESSVKN
+300 QLDLSSKN
-308 TYSHG
+308 AYSQN
-313 DTGISSSNKK
+313 DTGISITPYKKISS
-323 NPPSGGNFIPPDNHE
+323 PVGNFIPTNNHTPGNIVPIISNAHIPTIE
-338 PPVSFPGMPISV
+338 EKNDIDKSPIMNNLGVSCEIDVNSPPM
-350 RQEEYFKS
+350 
-358 LRVNDLP
+358 
-365 VSHGI
+365 
-370 DASVPVHFVPSQQL
+370 HFVTSQKL
-384 IIEREPE
+384 ILERKPDI
-391 RFPSVQI
+391 FPNIQI
-398 QSSLSC
+398 HNSLSC
-404 SDLADDH
+404 S
-411 TKNCNEIAES
+411 E
-421 TDVNYI
+421 
-427 SQGREITINNNDNLT
+427 LT
-442 KKNYTPDITVT
+442 
-453 VNGFVKHS
+453 
-461 QSDSSSQYNNTQQ
+461 
-474 QAVIRPL
+474 
-481 LPAKSS
+481 
-487 RHSSVLNNDSNHSV
+487 
-501 DSTNSFNQNNNMA
+501 NM
-514 TLISIG
+514 
-520 STDNNSNIN
+520 TDN
-529 SNSDKSSAITITTN
+529 
-543 NNDKQKPSRPCPP
+543 
-556 IVRLNPSRVSNINSV
+556 
-571 GEISEET
+571 
-578 DCLTE
+578 
-583 NHLFADRLLHISS
+583 
-596 EDLLSEVMDAF
+596 DLLREVMDAF
-607 EKRRSGVDFRAS
+607 DKRRSGVDFRGSESFDCLDIS
-619 QSIDGFD
+619 QADGE
-626 VSRIDNKIKLN
+626 VKLN
-637 NESQNDTSII
+637 NEPQDNVTIT
-647 QPNIPLAPRSRSK
+647 PPPIPPAPRTRSK

-667 PLQPSSTALN
+667 PLQSSSSSSSSAF
-677 VITTNNTTST
+677 VNTGISH
-687 TTTNNN
+687 
-693 MCSSLDQI
+693 SSMDHI
-701 INLSTLDIGSN
+701 IDLSTLELGND
-712 ILKTDKLYIN
+712 ILKTDNLFMN
-722 GISAPSHENHV
+722 GISTPIHENHID
-733 EETSNDITL
+733 EKSDKITL
-742 NYNIKIIRE
+742 NYNITIIRE
-751 DSMSNNENDN
+751 DLINNEQDK
-761 DDNGNETG
+761 
-769 KYNSSVSINHNG
+769 KYNSSVSIDHNS
-781 QLSSSINDNDKTLT
+781 QSSIHENNERTLT
-795 PVPPRPPPPKLN
+795 PAPPRPPPPKVD
-807 NNHTGVTSLPTPLR
+807 NHIPPLTSISLWKA
-821 NSKQNDDSSKH
+821 KQKDDSKH
-832 ISRQHQL
+832 VSRQHQL
-839 EMGIGL
+839 EIGIGL

-941 MKSRTSQTR
+941 MKGRTAQTR

-961 VPDTRGCYIATV
+961 VPDTRGCCIASV
-973 VRNQFKGMKY
+973 VRNQCKGMK
-983 LCGAIDKSILVME
+983 
-996 WYNPRNTF
+996 NTF

-1014 MPNPL
+1014 MPNPV
-1019 LNFDLIINPNQ
+1019 LNFDLIINPDQN
-1030 TLPTVCLGVS
+1030 LPIVCLGVS

-1055 NENSNSSWYTNP
+1055 NEESNSSWYSNP
-1067 CRFEDQLQVIKVVQL
+1067 CQSEDQLQVIKVVQL

-1102 RVLVSRDGR
+1102 RVLVSKDGR

-1123 IVRLHDSVLAF
+1123 IVRLPDSVLAF
-1134 HTHGLRGIDFFG
+1134 HTHGLRGIDFTG
-1146 RVTQDI
+1146 KITQDI

-1175 DNPMSNSNLLILV
+1175 DDPMSNSNLLILV
-1188 GHEDSS
+1188 GHEDLR

>member
-1 MSHPKLDY
+1 
-9 LRQFV
+9 
-14 KPNDPKEEYKIL
+14 
-26 APIGSGTYGDVFKA
+26 
-40 VHRERRT
+40 
-47 LVAVKVM
+47 
-54 KIDLKDDIRS
+54 
-64 ICQEI
+64 
-69 HTLRECRHP
+69 
-78 NIVQF
+78 
-83 YGSYL
+83 
-88 RNNKLWIC
+88 

-146 GANILLTDDG
+146 GANILLTDNG

-300 QLESSVKN
+300 QLESSAKN

-391 RFPSVQI
+391 RFSSVQI

-404 SDLADDH
+404 SDLADL
-411 TKNCNEIAES
+411 S
-421 TDVNYI
+421 
-427 SQGREITINNNDNLT
+427 
-442 KKNYTPDITVT
+442 
-453 VNGFVKHS
+453 
-461 QSDSSSQYNNTQQ
+461 YN
-474 QAVIRPL
+474 
-481 LPAKSS
+481 S
-487 RHSSVLNNDSNHSV
+487 
-501 DSTNSFNQNNNMA
+501 
-514 TLISIG
+514 
-520 STDNNSNIN
+520 
-529 SNSDKSSAITITTN
+529 
-543 NNDKQKPSRPCPP
+543 
-556 IVRLNPSRVSNINSV
+556 
-571 GEISEET
+571 
-578 DCLTE
+578 
-583 NHLFADRLLHISS
+583 
-596 EDLLSEVMDAF
+596 DLLSEVMDAF

-626 VSRIDNKIKLN
+626 VSRIDNEIKLN

-667 PLQPSSTALN
+667 PLQPSSAALN
-677 VITTNNTTST
+677 VITTNNTTS

-712 ILKTDKLYIN
+712 ISKTDKLYIN

-795 PVPPRPPPPKLN
+795 PAPPRPPPPKLN

>member
-1 MSHPKLDY
+1 MNHPKLDY

-404 SDLADDH
+404 SDLADD
-411 TKNCNEIAES
+411 
-421 TDVNYI
+421 
-427 SQGREITINNNDNLT
+427 
-442 KKNYTPDITVT
+442 
-453 VNGFVKHS
+453 
-461 QSDSSSQYNNTQQ
+461 
-474 QAVIRPL
+474 
-481 LPAKSS
+481 
-487 RHSSVLNNDSNHSV
+487 
-501 DSTNSFNQNNNMA
+501 
-514 TLISIG
+514 
-520 STDNNSNIN
+520 
-529 SNSDKSSAITITTN
+529 
-543 NNDKQKPSRPCPP
+543 
-556 IVRLNPSRVSNINSV
+556 
-571 GEISEET
+571 
-578 DCLTE
+578 
-583 NHLFADRLLHISS
+583 
-596 EDLLSEVMDAF
+596 LLSEVMDAF

-667 PLQPSSTALN
+667 PIQPSSTALN
-677 VITTNNTTST
+677 VITTNNTTS

-712 ILKTDKLYIN
+712 ISKTDKLYIN

-751 DSMSNNENDN
+751 DSMSNNENDD
-761 DDNGNETG
+761 DDNGNETE

-795 PVPPRPPPPKLN
+795 PAPPRPPPPKLN

-983 LCGAIDKSILVME
+983 LCGAIDKSIVVME

-1004 IEVKRVEVPC
+1004 IEVKR
-1014 MPNPL
+1014 
-1019 LNFDLIINPNQ
+1019 
-1030 TLPTVCLGVS
+1030 
-1040 STPDPLVYKLHLVNL
+1040 
-1055 NENSNSSWYTNP
+1055 
-1067 CRFEDQLQVIKVVQL
+1067 L

>member
-323 NPPSGGNFIPPDNHE
+323 DPPSGGNFIPPDNHE

-404 SDLADDH
+404 SDLAD
-411 TKNCNEIAES
+411 
-421 TDVNYI
+421 
-427 SQGREITINNNDNLT
+427 
-442 KKNYTPDITVT
+442 
-453 VNGFVKHS
+453 
-461 QSDSSSQYNNTQQ
+461 
-474 QAVIRPL
+474 
-481 LPAKSS
+481 
-487 RHSSVLNNDSNHSV
+487 
-501 DSTNSFNQNNNMA
+501 
-514 TLISIG
+514 
-520 STDNNSNIN
+520 
-529 SNSDKSSAITITTN
+529 
-543 NNDKQKPSRPCPP
+543 
-556 IVRLNPSRVSNINSV
+556 
-571 GEISEET
+571 
-578 DCLTE
+578 
-583 NHLFADRLLHISS
+583 
-596 EDLLSEVMDAF
+596 DLLSEVMDAF

-687 TTTNNN
+687 TNNNNN

-712 ILKTDKLYIN
+712 ISKTDKLYIN

-795 PVPPRPPPPKLN
+795 PAPPRPPPPKLN

-1123 IVRLHDSVLAF
+1123 IGKLEYHCFVYFSIF
-1134 HTHGLRGIDFFG
+1134 FDFFIT
-1146 RVTQDI
+1146 V
-1152 DDDKHVYRLLGSDRN
+1152 
-1167 IVVESRPS
+1167 
-1175 DNPMSNSNLLILV
+1175 IL
-1188 GHEDSS
+1188 

>member
-1 MSHPKLDY
+1 MNHPKLDY

-404 SDLADDH
+404 SDLADL
-411 TKNCNEIAES
+411 S
-421 TDVNYI
+421 
-427 SQGREITINNNDNLT
+427 
-442 KKNYTPDITVT
+442 
-453 VNGFVKHS
+453 
-461 QSDSSSQYNNTQQ
+461 YN
-474 QAVIRPL
+474 
-481 LPAKSS
+481 S
-487 RHSSVLNNDSNHSV
+487 
-501 DSTNSFNQNNNMA
+501 
-514 TLISIG
+514 
-520 STDNNSNIN
+520 
-529 SNSDKSSAITITTN
+529 
-543 NNDKQKPSRPCPP
+543 
-556 IVRLNPSRVSNINSV
+556 
-571 GEISEET
+571 
-578 DCLTE
+578 
-583 NHLFADRLLHISS
+583 
-596 EDLLSEVMDAF
+596 DLLSEVMDAF

-667 PLQPSSTALN
+667 PIQPSSTALN
-677 VITTNNTTST
+677 VITTNNTTS

-712 ILKTDKLYIN
+712 ISKTDKLYIN

-751 DSMSNNENDN
+751 DSMSNNENDD
-761 DDNGNETG
+761 DDNGNETE

-795 PVPPRPPPPKLN
+795 PAPPRPPPPKLN

-983 LCGAIDKSILVME
+983 LCGAIDKSIVVME

-1152 DDDKHVYRLLGSDRN
+1152 DDDKHVYRLLGSDR
-1167 IVVESRPS
+1167 
-1175 DNPMSNSNLLILV
+1175 
-1188 GHEDSS
+1188 

>member
-1 MSHPKLDY
+1 MNHPKLDY

-110 YTRRPLEEDC
+110 CMKKITYHKLWIVIFRVDTRRPLEEDC

-146 GANILLTDDG
+146 GANILLTDNG

-300 QLESSVKN
+300 QLESSAKN

-391 RFPSVQI
+391 RFSSVQI

-404 SDLADDH
+404 SDLADL
-411 TKNCNEIAES
+411 S
-421 TDVNYI
+421 
-427 SQGREITINNNDNLT
+427 
-442 KKNYTPDITVT
+442 
-453 VNGFVKHS
+453 
-461 QSDSSSQYNNTQQ
+461 YN
-474 QAVIRPL
+474 
-481 LPAKSS
+481 S
-487 RHSSVLNNDSNHSV
+487 
-501 DSTNSFNQNNNMA
+501 
-514 TLISIG
+514 
-520 STDNNSNIN
+520 
-529 SNSDKSSAITITTN
+529 
-543 NNDKQKPSRPCPP
+543 
-556 IVRLNPSRVSNINSV
+556 
-571 GEISEET
+571 
-578 DCLTE
+578 
-583 NHLFADRLLHISS
+583 
-596 EDLLSEVMDAF
+596 DLLSEVMDAF

-626 VSRIDNKIKLN
+626 VSRIDNEIKLN

-667 PLQPSSTALN
+667 PLQPSSAALN
-677 VITTNNTTST
+677 VITTNNTTS

-712 ILKTDKLYIN
+712 ISKTDKLYIN

-795 PVPPRPPPPKLN
+795 PAPPRPPPPKLN

>member
-323 NPPSGGNFIPPDNHE
+323 NPPPGGNFIPPDNHE

-365 VSHGI
+365 VSHGN

-404 SDLADDH
+404 SDLADL
-411 TKNCNEIAES
+411 S
-421 TDVNYI
+421 
-427 SQGREITINNNDNLT
+427 
-442 KKNYTPDITVT
+442 
-453 VNGFVKHS
+453 
-461 QSDSSSQYNNTQQ
+461 YN
-474 QAVIRPL
+474 
-481 LPAKSS
+481 S
-487 RHSSVLNNDSNHSV
+487 
-501 DSTNSFNQNNNMA
+501 
-514 TLISIG
+514 
-520 STDNNSNIN
+520 
-529 SNSDKSSAITITTN
+529 
-543 NNDKQKPSRPCPP
+543 
-556 IVRLNPSRVSNINSV
+556 
-571 GEISEET
+571 
-578 DCLTE
+578 
-583 NHLFADRLLHISS
+583 
-596 EDLLSEVMDAF
+596 DLLSEVMDAF

-687 TTTNNN
+687 TNNKNN

-712 ILKTDKLYIN
+712 ISKTDKLYIN

-733 EETSNDITL
+733 KETSNDITL

-751 DSMSNNENDN
+751 DSMSNNENGN

-795 PVPPRPPPPKLN
+795 PAPPRPPPPKLN

>member
-1 MSHPKLDY
+1 MNHPKLDY

-146 GANILLTDDG
+146 GANILLTDNG

-300 QLESSVKN
+300 QLESSAKN

-391 RFPSVQI
+391 RFSSVQI

-404 SDLADDH
+404 SDLADL
-411 TKNCNEIAES
+411 S
-421 TDVNYI
+421 
-427 SQGREITINNNDNLT
+427 
-442 KKNYTPDITVT
+442 
-453 VNGFVKHS
+453 
-461 QSDSSSQYNNTQQ
+461 YN
-474 QAVIRPL
+474 
-481 LPAKSS
+481 S
-487 RHSSVLNNDSNHSV
+487 
-501 DSTNSFNQNNNMA
+501 
-514 TLISIG
+514 
-520 STDNNSNIN
+520 
-529 SNSDKSSAITITTN
+529 
-543 NNDKQKPSRPCPP
+543 
-556 IVRLNPSRVSNINSV
+556 
-571 GEISEET
+571 
-578 DCLTE
+578 
-583 NHLFADRLLHISS
+583 
-596 EDLLSEVMDAF
+596 DLLSEVMDAF

-626 VSRIDNKIKLN
+626 VSRIDNEIKLN

-667 PLQPSSTALN
+667 PLQPSSAALN
-677 VITTNNTTST
+677 VITTNNTTS

-712 ILKTDKLYIN
+712 ISKTDKLYIN

-795 PVPPRPPPPKLN
+795 PAPPRPPPPKLN

>member
-1 MSHPKLDY
+1 MNHPKLDY

-146 GANILLTDDG
+146 GANILLTDNG

-300 QLESSVKN
+300 QLESSAKN

-391 RFPSVQI
+391 RFSSVQI

-404 SDLADDH
+404 SDLADL
-411 TKNCNEIAES
+411 S
-421 TDVNYI
+421 
-427 SQGREITINNNDNLT
+427 
-442 KKNYTPDITVT
+442 
-453 VNGFVKHS
+453 
-461 QSDSSSQYNNTQQ
+461 YN
-474 QAVIRPL
+474 
-481 LPAKSS
+481 S
-487 RHSSVLNNDSNHSV
+487 
-501 DSTNSFNQNNNMA
+501 
-514 TLISIG
+514 
-520 STDNNSNIN
+520 
-529 SNSDKSSAITITTN
+529 
-543 NNDKQKPSRPCPP
+543 
-556 IVRLNPSRVSNINSV
+556 
-571 GEISEET
+571 
-578 DCLTE
+578 
-583 NHLFADRLLHISS
+583 
-596 EDLLSEVMDAF
+596 DLLSEVMDAF

-626 VSRIDNKIKLN
+626 VSRIDNEIKLN
-637 NESQNDTSII
+637 
-647 QPNIPLAPRSRSK
+647 PNIPLAPRSRSK

-667 PLQPSSTALN
+667 PLQPSSAALN
-677 VITTNNTTST
+677 VITTNNTTS

-712 ILKTDKLYIN
+712 ISKTDKLYIN

-795 PVPPRPPPPKLN
+795 PAPPRPPPPKLN

>member
-1 MSHPKLDY
+1 
-9 LRQFV
+9 
-14 KPNDPKEEYKIL
+14 
-26 APIGSGTYGDVFKA
+26 
-40 VHRERRT
+40 
-47 LVAVKVM
+47 
-54 KIDLKDDIRS
+54 
-64 ICQEI
+64 
-69 HTLRECRHP
+69 
-78 NIVQF
+78 
-83 YGSYL
+83 
-88 RNNKLWIC
+88 

-404 SDLADDH
+404 SDLADL
-411 TKNCNEIAES
+411 S
-421 TDVNYI
+421 
-427 SQGREITINNNDNLT
+427 
-442 KKNYTPDITVT
+442 
-453 VNGFVKHS
+453 
-461 QSDSSSQYNNTQQ
+461 YN
-474 QAVIRPL
+474 
-481 LPAKSS
+481 S
-487 RHSSVLNNDSNHSV
+487 
-501 DSTNSFNQNNNMA
+501 
-514 TLISIG
+514 
-520 STDNNSNIN
+520 
-529 SNSDKSSAITITTN
+529 
-543 NNDKQKPSRPCPP
+543 
-556 IVRLNPSRVSNINSV
+556 
-571 GEISEET
+571 
-578 DCLTE
+578 
-583 NHLFADRLLHISS
+583 
-596 EDLLSEVMDAF
+596 DLLSEVMDAF

-687 TTTNNN
+687 TTNNNN

-712 ILKTDKLYIN
+712 ISKTDKLYIN

-795 PVPPRPPPPKLN
+795 PAPPRPPPPKLN

>member
-1 MSHPKLDY
+1 
-9 LRQFV
+9 
-14 KPNDPKEEYKIL
+14 
-26 APIGSGTYGDVFKA
+26 
-40 VHRERRT
+40 
-47 LVAVKVM
+47 M

-404 SDLADDH
+404 SDLADD
-411 TKNCNEIAES
+411 
-421 TDVNYI
+421 
-427 SQGREITINNNDNLT
+427 
-442 KKNYTPDITVT
+442 
-453 VNGFVKHS
+453 
-461 QSDSSSQYNNTQQ
+461 
-474 QAVIRPL
+474 
-481 LPAKSS
+481 
-487 RHSSVLNNDSNHSV
+487 
-501 DSTNSFNQNNNMA
+501 
-514 TLISIG
+514 
-520 STDNNSNIN
+520 
-529 SNSDKSSAITITTN
+529 
-543 NNDKQKPSRPCPP
+543 
-556 IVRLNPSRVSNINSV
+556 
-571 GEISEET
+571 
-578 DCLTE
+578 
-583 NHLFADRLLHISS
+583 
-596 EDLLSEVMDAF
+596 LLSEVMDAF

-667 PLQPSSTALN
+667 PIQPSSTALN
-677 VITTNNTTST
+677 VITTNNTTS

-712 ILKTDKLYIN
+712 ISKTDKLYIN

-751 DSMSNNENDN
+751 DSMSNNENDD
-761 DDNGNETG
+761 DDNGNETE

-795 PVPPRPPPPKLN
+795 PAPPRPPPPKLN

-983 LCGAIDKSILVME
+983 LCGAIDKSIVVME

>member
-40 VHRERRT
+40 VHREKRT

-169 NTSIAKRTTLIGTP
+169 STSIAKRTTLIGTP

-201 GKCDIWGV
+201 GRCDIWGV

-257 FIKCCLIKAERR
+257 FVKCCLIKSERR

-300 QLESSVKN
+300 QLESTAKN
-308 TYSHG
+308 AYSHG
-313 DTGISSSNKK
+313 DGGISIPPKK
-323 NPPSGGNFIPPDNHE
+323 ISAPAGNFVSPSNNHAPGYIVPQHNAPLISNAGTPTSKLMNE
-338 PPVSFPGMPISV
+338 FTDTPAVVNNLAVSCGV
-350 RQEEYFKS
+350 
-358 LRVNDLP
+358 
-365 VSHGI
+365 G
-370 DASVPVHFVPSQQL
+370 AGGPVHFVSSQKL
-384 IIEREPE
+384 VLERKPDV
-391 RFPSVQI
+391 FPNVQI
-398 QSSLSC
+398 HNSLSC
-404 SDLADDH
+404 SDLANMNDD
-411 TKNCNEIAES
+411 
-421 TDVNYI
+421 
-427 SQGREITINNNDNLT
+427 
-442 KKNYTPDITVT
+442 
-453 VNGFVKHS
+453 
-461 QSDSSSQYNNTQQ
+461 
-474 QAVIRPL
+474 
-481 LPAKSS
+481 
-487 RHSSVLNNDSNHSV
+487 
-501 DSTNSFNQNNNMA
+501 
-514 TLISIG
+514 
-520 STDNNSNIN
+520 
-529 SNSDKSSAITITTN
+529 
-543 NNDKQKPSRPCPP
+543 
-556 IVRLNPSRVSNINSV
+556 
-571 GEISEET
+571 
-578 DCLTE
+578 
-583 NHLFADRLLHISS
+583 
-596 EDLLSEVMDAF
+596 DLLREVMDAF
-607 EKRRSGVDFRAS
+607 DKRRSGVDFRGS
-619 QSIDGFD
+619 DSIDCLDTNQTDGEIKANN
-626 VSRIDNKIKLN
+626 VSR
-637 NESQNDTSII
+637 NDAAIT
-647 QPNIPLAPRSRSK
+647 PPPIPPAPRSRSK

-667 PLQPSSTALN
+667 PQSSSNAF
-677 VITTNNTTST
+677 
-687 TTTNNN
+687 NNN
-693 MCSSLDQI
+693 VNITNSSFDQI
-701 INLSTLDIGSN
+701 IDISTLEIGSD
-712 ILKTDKLYIN
+712 ISKADDLFMN
-722 GISAPSHENHV
+722 GLSAPAHENHV
-733 EETSNDITL
+733 EETSGDISL

-751 DSMSNNENDN
+751 NVTNNQE
-761 DDNGNETG
+761 
-769 KYNSSVSINHNG
+769 KYNNSVSIDHNG
-781 QLSSSINDNDKTLT
+781 QISIVHENDRTMT
-795 PVPPRPPPPKLN
+795 PAPPRPPPPKVD
-807 NNHTGVTSLPTPLR
+807 NNHTTAPAPASSVAIWKG
-821 NSKQNDDSSKH
+821 KQNDDSKH
-832 ISRQHQL
+832 VSRQQQL
-839 EMGIGL
+839 EIGIGL

-941 MKSRTSQTR
+941 MKNRTSQTR

-961 VPDTRGCYIATV
+961 VPDTRGCCIASV
-973 VRNQFKGMKY
+973 VRNQCKGMKY
-983 LCGAIDKSILVME
+983 LCGAIAKSIFVME

-1004 IEVKRVEVPC
+1004 IEVKRVEVPN

-1019 LNFDLIINPNQ
+1019 LNFDLLISPDQN
-1030 TLPTVCLGVS
+1030 LPIVCLGVS

-1055 NENSNSSWYTNP
+1055 NEDTNASWYTNP
-1067 CRFEDQLQVIKVVQL
+1067 CRSEDKLQVIKVVQL

-1123 IVRLHDSVLAF
+1123 IVRLPDSVLAF
-1134 HTHGLRGIDFFG
+1134 HTHGLRGIDFAG
-1146 RVTQDI
+1146 RTTQDI

-1175 DNPMSNSNLLILV
+1175 DDPMSNSNLLILV
-1188 GHEDSS
+1188 GHEDST

>member
-1 MSHPKLDY
+1 MNHPKLDY

-404 SDLADDH
+404 SDLADL
-411 TKNCNEIAES
+411 S
-421 TDVNYI
+421 
-427 SQGREITINNNDNLT
+427 
-442 KKNYTPDITVT
+442 
-453 VNGFVKHS
+453 
-461 QSDSSSQYNNTQQ
+461 YN
-474 QAVIRPL
+474 
-481 LPAKSS
+481 S
-487 RHSSVLNNDSNHSV
+487 
-501 DSTNSFNQNNNMA
+501 
-514 TLISIG
+514 
-520 STDNNSNIN
+520 
-529 SNSDKSSAITITTN
+529 
-543 NNDKQKPSRPCPP
+543 
-556 IVRLNPSRVSNINSV
+556 
-571 GEISEET
+571 
-578 DCLTE
+578 
-583 NHLFADRLLHISS
+583 
-596 EDLLSEVMDAF
+596 DLLSEVMDAF

-667 PLQPSSTALN
+667 PIQPSSTALN
-677 VITTNNTTST
+677 VITTNNTTS

-712 ILKTDKLYIN
+712 ISKTDKLYIN

-751 DSMSNNENDN
+751 DSMSNNENDD
-761 DDNGNETG
+761 DDNGNETE

-795 PVPPRPPPPKLN
+795 PAPPRPPPPKLN

-983 LCGAIDKSILVME
+983 LCGAIDKSIVVME

-1123 IVRLHDSVLAF
+1123 IGKLEYHCFVYLV
-1134 HTHGLRGIDFFG
+1134 FFS
-1146 RVTQDI
+1146 I
-1152 DDDKHVYRLLGSDRN
+1152 
-1167 IVVESRPS
+1167 
-1175 DNPMSNSNLLILV
+1175 
-1188 GHEDSS
+1188 SS

>member
-26 APIGSGTYGDVFKA
+26 SPIGSGTYGDVFKA

-69 HTLRECRHP
+69 HTLRECRHQ

-169 NTSIAKRTTLIGTP
+169 STSIAKRTTLIGTP

-189 VASIESRGSGYD
+189 VASIECRGSGYD

-257 FIKCCLIKAERR
+257 FVKCCLIKAERR
-269 RPDAATMLTHNFVT
+269 RPDAATMLTHNFIT

-300 QLESSVKN
+300 QLESSAKN
-308 TYSHG
+308 AYSHG
-313 DTGISSSNKK
+313 DAGISLSNKR
-323 NPPSGGNFIPPDNHE
+323 NPPPGGNFISQNNHAHV
-338 PPVSFPGMPISV
+338 VSNMVMSNSGQQDEFNKSSV
-350 RQEEYFKS
+350 N
-358 LRVNDLP
+358 NDLS
-365 VSHGI
+365 VSCGVSGALHYV
-370 DASVPVHFVPSQQL
+370 ASQQFVL
-384 IIEREPE
+384 ERKPE
-391 RFPSVQI
+391 LFPNVQI
-398 QSSLSC
+398 QNSLSC
-404 SDLADDH
+404 SDLADD
-411 TKNCNEIAES
+411 
-421 TDVNYI
+421 
-427 SQGREITINNNDNLT
+427 
-442 KKNYTPDITVT
+442 
-453 VNGFVKHS
+453 
-461 QSDSSSQYNNTQQ
+461 
-474 QAVIRPL
+474 L
-481 LPAKSS
+481 L
-487 RHSSVLNNDSNHSV
+487 R
-501 DSTNSFNQNNNMA
+501 
-514 TLISIG
+514 
-520 STDNNSNIN
+520 
-529 SNSDKSSAITITTN
+529 
-543 NNDKQKPSRPCPP
+543 
-556 IVRLNPSRVSNINSV
+556 
-571 GEISEET
+571 
-578 DCLTE
+578 
-583 NHLFADRLLHISS
+583 
-596 EDLLSEVMDAF
+596 EVMDAF
-607 EKRRSGVDFRAS
+607 DQRRSGVDFHGS
-619 QSIDGFD
+619 QSVDDLDISQTDD
-626 VSRIDNKIKLN
+626 DIKLN
-637 NESQNDTSII
+637 IQSQNDLSITR
-647 QPNIPLAPRSRSK
+647 PIPPAPRSRSK

-667 PLQPSSTALN
+667 PLQSSAAFD
-677 VITTNNTTST
+677 ITTATV
-687 TTTNNN
+687 TTNESNT
-693 MCSSLDQI
+693 MSSSFDQI
-701 INLSTLDIGSN
+701 INLSSLDIGNDVSKAN
-712 ILKTDKLYIN
+712 NLFIN
-722 GISAPSHENHV
+722 GLSAPSHENHV

-751 DSMSNNENDN
+751 DFMNNNNNED
-761 DDNGNETG
+761 E
-769 KYNSSVSINHNG
+769 KYSNSVSINHND
-781 QLSSSINDNDKTLT
+781 QSPSYDNDKTLT
-795 PVPPRPPPPKLN
+795 PAPPRPPPPKFD
-807 NNHTGVTSLPTPLR
+807 NNHTVASLPTPLR
-821 NSKQNDDSSKH
+821 KNKQNDDLKH

-872 TWVNPETL
+872 TWVNPGTL

-924 SISGQHPQLFS
+924 SISGRHPQLFS

-961 VPDTRGCYIATV
+961 VPDTRGCCIASV
-973 VRNQFKGMKY
+973 IRNQFKGMKY
-983 LCGAIDKSILVME
+983 LCGTIGKSIFVME

-1004 IEVKRVEVPC
+1004 IEVKRVEVPY
-1014 MPNPL
+1014 MPNPV

-1030 TLPTVCLGVS
+1030 NLPTVCLGVS
-1040 STPDPLVYKLHLVNL
+1040 STSDPLVYKLHLVNL
-1055 NENSNSSWYTNP
+1055 NEDSNSSWYTNP
-1067 CRFEDQLQVIKVVQL
+1067 CRLEDQLQVIKVVQL

-1123 IVRLHDSVLAF
+1123 IVRLPDSVLAF

-1146 RVTQDI
+1146 RITQDI

>member
-404 SDLADDH
+404 SDLADD
-411 TKNCNEIAES
+411 
-421 TDVNYI
+421 
-427 SQGREITINNNDNLT
+427 
-442 KKNYTPDITVT
+442 
-453 VNGFVKHS
+453 
-461 QSDSSSQYNNTQQ
+461 
-474 QAVIRPL
+474 
-481 LPAKSS
+481 
-487 RHSSVLNNDSNHSV
+487 
-501 DSTNSFNQNNNMA
+501 
-514 TLISIG
+514 
-520 STDNNSNIN
+520 
-529 SNSDKSSAITITTN
+529 
-543 NNDKQKPSRPCPP
+543 
-556 IVRLNPSRVSNINSV
+556 
-571 GEISEET
+571 
-578 DCLTE
+578 
-583 NHLFADRLLHISS
+583 
-596 EDLLSEVMDAF
+596 LLSEVMDAF

-687 TTTNNN
+687 TTNNNN

-712 ILKTDKLYIN
+712 ISKTDKLYIN

-795 PVPPRPPPPKLN
+795 PAPPRPPPPKLN

-1004 IEVKRVEVPC
+1004 IEVKRVEVP
-1014 MPNPL
+1014 L
-1019 LNFDLIINPNQ
+1019 
-1030 TLPTVCLGVS
+1030 CLGVS

>member
-1 MSHPKLDY
+1 MNHPKLDY

-370 DASVPVHFVPSQQL
+370 DASVPVHFAPSQQL

-404 SDLADDH
+404 SDLADL
-411 TKNCNEIAES
+411 S
-421 TDVNYI
+421 
-427 SQGREITINNNDNLT
+427 
-442 KKNYTPDITVT
+442 
-453 VNGFVKHS
+453 
-461 QSDSSSQYNNTQQ
+461 YN
-474 QAVIRPL
+474 
-481 LPAKSS
+481 S
-487 RHSSVLNNDSNHSV
+487 
-501 DSTNSFNQNNNMA
+501 
-514 TLISIG
+514 
-520 STDNNSNIN
+520 
-529 SNSDKSSAITITTN
+529 
-543 NNDKQKPSRPCPP
+543 
-556 IVRLNPSRVSNINSV
+556 
-571 GEISEET
+571 
-578 DCLTE
+578 
-583 NHLFADRLLHISS
+583 
-596 EDLLSEVMDAF
+596 DLLSEVMDAF

-626 VSRIDNKIKLN
+626 VSRIDNKIQLN

-712 ILKTDKLYIN
+712 ISKTDKLYIN

-781 QLSSSINDNDKTLT
+781 QLSSSINDSDKTLT
-795 PVPPRPPPPKLN
+795 PAPPRPPPPKLN

-1146 RVTQDI
+1146 RVSIST
-1152 DDDKHVYRLLGSDRN
+1152 L
-1167 IVVESRPS
+1167 
-1175 DNPMSNSNLLILV
+1175 
-1188 GHEDSS
+1188 